1 MDSSLAT
8 ALITNAGIAGI
19 VIILIICRVLT
30 PGWYSKKLEK
40 ENELLAAT
48 AERVTAE
55 LVSRNELISELRL
68 LAIARNDPAIVKAAL
83 GQGVSPVGFSQWLAS
98 LRRGRLSSS
107 ELDQRVARAEKL
119 AETADRHIKVSTR
132 LREQNHYAVI
142 VEEALGLASVSRF
155 RNGEAR

>member
-48 AERVTAE
+48 AERVTSE

-83 GQGVSPVGFSQWLAS
+83 GQGGVPGGV
-98 LRRGRLSSS
+98 
-107 ELDQRVARAEKL
+107 
-119 AETADRHIKVSTR
+119 
-132 LREQNHYAVI
+132 
-142 VEEALGLASVSRF
+142 
-155 RNGEAR
+155 